1 MILILN
7 LKLFFMELHFDQ
19 ELAQLK
25 DELLRMSALSEQSL
39 TDALK
44 AMVQR
49 DDVLAL
55 KVDAGD
61 DELDKLHVAID
72 DRCIQLIAL
81 RQPKARD
88 LRLIIMTMK
97 IAAELE
103 RIGDQAVNIAH
114 RVEELNREPLLKS
127 LVDIP
132 RMGKNTQKMI
142 SEALEAFVYGNPE
155 LARTVIQQDDEVDQ
169 LNRQLHRELTSFMI
183 ENPQTITRA
192 LNLMSIAHNL
202 ERIGDHAS
210 NIAEEIVYLY
220 EARDIRHGQQETAFP
235 TH

>member
-1 MILILN
+1 
-7 LKLFFMELHFDQ
+7 MELHFDQ

-44 AMVQR
+44 ALTQR
-49 DDVLAL
+49 NNSLAL
-55 KVDAGD
+55 KVDEGD
-61 DELDKLHVAID
+61 DELDKLHLVID

-114 RVEELNREPLLKS
+114 RVE
-127 LVDIP
+127 
-132 RMGKNTQKMI
+132 
-142 SEALEAFVYGNPE
+142 
-155 LARTVIQQDDEVDQ
+155 
-169 LNRQLHRELTSFMI
+169 
-183 ENPQTITRA
+183 
-192 LNLMSIAHNL
+192 
-202 ERIGDHAS
+202 
-210 NIAEEIVYLY
+210 
-220 EARDIRHGQQETAFP
+220 
-235 TH
+235 

>member
-1 MILILN
+1 
-7 LKLFFMELHFDQ
+7 MELHFDQ

-25 DELLRMSALSEQSL
+25 EMLLRMSALAEQSVSE
-39 TDALK
+39 ALK
-44 AMVQR
+44 ALIKR
-49 DDVLAL
+49 DDILA
-55 KVDAGD
+55 KKID
-61 DELDKLHVAID
+61 DNDTEVDKLHMQID

-97 IAAELE
+97 VATELE
-103 RIGDQAVNIAH
+103 RIGDQDVNIAH
-114 RVEELNREPLLKS
+114 RTEELNQEPPLKP

-132 RMGKNTQKMI
+132 RMGQSAQKMI
-142 SEALEAFVYGNPE
+142 RNALEAFVYGKVE
-155 LARTVIQQDDEVDQ
+155 LAQSVVRQDDEVDQ

-210 NIAEEIVYLY
+210 NIADCRR
-220 EARDIRHGQQETAFP
+220 A
-235 TH
+235 